1 MFDVRP
7 TDDGRRILFQG
18 RLDASQVES
27 VRGVLGAVTGPCTLD
42 FSELEYISSLGL
54 GVLLEAQ
61 KRLSDAGHG
70 LVVTNLNEHISDL
83 FRLAGFDLIFEI
95 R

>member
-1 MFDVRP
+1 MFDIKLAA
-7 TDDGRRILFQG
+7 DGCVLLSG
-18 RLDASQVES
+18 RLDASQVER
-27 VRGVLGAVTGPCTLD
+27 VRTVLGAVTESCTLD

-61 KRLSDAGHG
+61 KRLTEAGHG
-70 LVVTNLNEHISDL
+70 LVITNLSVHIADL
-83 FRLAGFDLIFEI
+83 FKLAGFDLIFEI